1 LLEPDEIWV
10 RLEWLYALG
19 KAVVRRRYIA
29 RFAVEGQEVPAL
41 AVFELGSD
49 GWAGVTTFQGAAQ
62 TSQDWGLEPACTS
75 ERNKKTPARRTHA
88 GVLRGR
94 VGWLGAVFSPMS

>member
-29 RFAVEGQEVPAL
+29 RFAVEGQEVPTL

-49 GWAGVTTFQGAAQ
+49 GWAGVTTFQGRPRP
-62 TSQDWGLEPACTS
+62 DW
-75 ERNKKTPARRTHA
+75 
-88 GVLRGR
+88 R
-94 VGWLGAVFSPMS
+94 VGTRLYVREE